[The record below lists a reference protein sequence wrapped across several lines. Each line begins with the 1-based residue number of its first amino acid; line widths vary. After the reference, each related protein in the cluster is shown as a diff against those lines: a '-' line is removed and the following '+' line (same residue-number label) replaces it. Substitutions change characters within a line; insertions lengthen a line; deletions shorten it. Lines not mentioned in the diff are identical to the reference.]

1 MKSNAG
7 SLNKSITFIGK
18 SPAEQITE
26 EKKGRHKLHCH
37 GIKH

>member
-7 SLNKSITFIGK
+7 SLNKSISFIGK

-26 EKKGRHKLHCH
+26 EKREDTNYTVME
-37 GIKH
+37 